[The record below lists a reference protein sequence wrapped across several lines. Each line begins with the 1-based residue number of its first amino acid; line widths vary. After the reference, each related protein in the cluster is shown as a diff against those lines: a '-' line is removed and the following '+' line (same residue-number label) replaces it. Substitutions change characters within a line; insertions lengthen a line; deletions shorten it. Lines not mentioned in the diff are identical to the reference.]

1 MQKQV
6 TDIQNR
12 MWKAYKDC
20 LSHKDFRRLDDD
32 LHLVINEFKK
42 DRDLYDFS
50 VCLGIAYEGVLRKMI
65 GGGNNV
71 V

>member
-1 MQKQV
+1 MQDKI

-20 LSHKDFRRLDDD
+20 LSHKDFRRLDSD
-32 LHLVINEFKK
+32 LHLIINEFKQDK
-42 DRDLYDFS
+42 DLYDFT
-50 VCLGIAYEGVLRKMI
+50 VGLGIAYEEILRKII